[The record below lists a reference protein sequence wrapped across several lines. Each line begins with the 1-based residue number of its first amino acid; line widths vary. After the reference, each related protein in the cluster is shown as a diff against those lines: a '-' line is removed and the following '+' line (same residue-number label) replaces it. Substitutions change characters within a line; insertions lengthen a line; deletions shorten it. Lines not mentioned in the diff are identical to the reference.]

1 MGRIKL
7 VPIPEAG
14 LFGDHS
20 DMKRRSIHFLFV
32 LLFVLATTLTG
43 AQEPPKKLSIHF
55 EPSATETKIPERF
68 RLVKDSFEC
77 QIDAPEELTANFSR
91 SLVRF
96 PSPMITETP
105 QNNTVHTELYL
116 PKTPKLGKKAPA
128 VIVLHILGGDFP
140 LARSF
145 CHVLADRGV
154 VALFLKMPYYGERR
168 PEGSSKRMVAQDPRE
183 TAVGFT
189 QAVLDIRRAAVFL
202 AQRDDVDPNQLG
214 IFGISLGGITGGLA
228 AGVEPRFN
236 NVCLMLA
243 GGDFGKIAWESK
255 ELDEPRAKWIKLG
268 KSKEDF
274 LETLKPID
282 PLTYAPSLRG
292 RRILMMNAKDD
303 EVIPPDCTKSFWKA
317 AGEPEIIWYSGGHYT
332 VARHLF
338 NAMKRTS
345 DFFAATTD
353 ENPKLGEGK

>member
-1 MGRIKL
+1 
-7 VPIPEAG
+7 
-14 LFGDHS
+14 
-20 DMKRRSIHFLFV
+20 MKRMSFLAALILCLVVAPTF
-32 LLFVLATTLTG
+32 AG
-43 AQEPPKKLSIHF
+43 AQEPARKLSIDF
-55 EPSATETKIPERF
+55 VPGAAENKIPERF
-68 RLVKDSFEC
+68 RLSKDLFEC

-96 PSPMITETP
+96 PSPMVTETP
-105 QNNTVHTELYL
+105 QNNTVHMELYL

-183 TAVGFT
+183 TALGFT
-189 QAVLDIRRAAVFL
+189 QAVLDIRRAADFL
-202 AQRDDVDPNQLG
+202 ARRDDVDPKQLG

-228 AGVEPRFN
+228 AGVEPKFN

-255 ELDEPRAKWIKLG
+255 ELDKPRANWIKLG
-268 KSKEDF
+268 RRFHRNAQADRSAD
-274 LETLKPID
+274 LRRISSW
-282 PLTYAPSLRG
+282 APSFDAERQG
-292 RRILMMNAKDD
+292 
-303 EVIPPDCTKSFWKA
+303 
-317 AGEPEIIWYSGGHYT
+317 
-332 VARHLF
+332 
-338 NAMKRTS
+338 
-345 DFFAATTD
+345 
-353 ENPKLGEGK
+353 